1 MMTKSNLISLG
12 ILCCLYSFPATADKP
27 ASAVKENPPSVA
39 VDNFMLGSKAY
50 EAGQYDRARELWR
63 PLADNGDIRAQYA
76 IGRMYEKGKGVDR
89 NFETAIHWYR
99 QAAKHGHADSEY
111 RIAVGYAYG
120 LGVKRDEA
128 EGLSWLRR
136 AANHGQ
142 KRAQK
147 VLAQAYEEGRLG
159 LKADPQQAKYWYDR
173 AKSGS

>member
-1 MMTKSNLISLG
+1 MRKSNLIIIGLFCCVYSL
-12 ILCCLYSFPATADKP
+12 PVTADKP
-27 ASAVKENPPSVA
+27 APVTSENPVPA
-39 VDNFMLGSKAY
+39 AIDKFKLGASAND
-50 EAGQYDRARELWR
+50 AGQYARARELWL
-63 PLADNGDIRAQYA
+63 PLAESGDIRAQYA
-76 IGRMYEKGKGVDR
+76 IGRLYEKGRGVER
-89 NFETAIHWYR
+89 NFETAISWYR
-99 QAAKHGHADSEY
+99 KAAERGHANSEY

-159 LKADPQQAKYWYDR
+159 LKADPEQAKYWYDK
-173 AKSGS
+173 AKSGP